1 MLFSWNYNAIKGIKS
16 SLLWRL
22 NHSNQTAA
30 PCKGGDSVIAVTLA
44 KLAKIIVSTCM
55 LTFLQQKTAVWACSV
70 TMQDVVVFILCKKPT
85 IRWTYT
91 FKLTF
96 HVCLS
101 KLGRHSLGAVLGS
114 MWKYIWCSSTCDCLG
129 RLHSFSTWCSNC
141 RGVNRFVQVCMCK
154 YLDILPS
161 KYNVQQYY

>member
-1 MLFSWNYNAIKGIKS
+1 MFFSWNYNAIKGIKIKS

-22 NHSNQTAA
+22 NRSNQTTA

-44 KLAKIIVSTCM
+44 KLVKIIVSTCM
-55 LTFLQQKTAVWACSV
+55 LMFLQQKTTVWAPGVTMQDVVVFYILQKQQKTAVWACGSFFC
-70 TMQDVVVFILCKKPT
+70 TLQKLT

-101 KLGRHSLGAVLGS
+101 KRGRHSLGARL
-114 MWKYIWCSSTCDCLG
+114 KYIWCSSTCDCLG

-141 RGVNRFVQVCMCK
+141 RGMDKFV
-154 YLDILPS
+154 
-161 KYNVQQYY
+161 